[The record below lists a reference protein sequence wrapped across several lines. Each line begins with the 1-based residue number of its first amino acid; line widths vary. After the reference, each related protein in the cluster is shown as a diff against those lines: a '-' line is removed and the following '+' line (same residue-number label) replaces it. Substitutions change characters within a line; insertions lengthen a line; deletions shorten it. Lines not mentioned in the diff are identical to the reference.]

1 MGPVGVKSVKFLG
14 VEIKFQSATVED
26 AEKIRGVFEEA
37 GFEEVKQY
45 YYSNPEMMAVFK
57 EQNLEFPETEGDVDS
72 WFLEMSSAQG
82 KAVCETF
89 KG

>member
-1 MGPVGVKSVKFLG
+1 MGPVGVKSVNFLG
-14 VEIKFQSATVED
+14 VTIKFQSATVKD
-26 AEKIRGVFEEA
+26 QEKIRGVFEEA

-57 EQNLEFPETEGDVDS
+57 EQNLEFPEDEGDVDS
-72 WFLEMSSAQG
+72 WFLEMTPEQG
-82 KAVCETF
+82 RAVCGAF